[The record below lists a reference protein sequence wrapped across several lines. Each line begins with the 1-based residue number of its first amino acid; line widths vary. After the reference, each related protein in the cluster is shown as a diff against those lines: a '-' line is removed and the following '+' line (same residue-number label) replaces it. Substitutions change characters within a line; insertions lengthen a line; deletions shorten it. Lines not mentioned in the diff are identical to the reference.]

1 MTRTG
6 EGLALHAVRRD
17 LERARMLLAGRL
29 RIERDRRQALARHL
43 LWLLDVLATEDAEGR
58 AAMAELDRAA
68 RAFFASG
75 ERTERRDALMAV
87 TELNRLLGAHSEWVG
102 PAAVA
107 GLARQVHWLV
117 DGLEARACEH
127 LTRLLSPKAA
137 PLHVKMRAEVYRYRK
152 NLLWG
157 GTPAYGVPARRTA
170 VPAPR

>member
-1 MTRTG
+1 MTSTG

-17 LERARMLLAGRL
+17 LERARVLLSAQL

-43 LWLLDVLATEDAEGR
+43 LWLLEVLVTDDAQGR

-68 RAFFASG
+68 RALFSSG
-75 ERTERRDALMAV
+75 DRGARGDALLAV
-87 TELNRLLGAHSEWVG
+87 SELNRLLGAHSEWVG

-107 GLARQVHWLV
+107 GLASQVHWLV
-117 DGLEARACEH
+117 DGLDARACEH
-127 LTRLLSPKAA
+127 LTRLLSPRAA

-157 GTPAYGVPARRTA
+157 GTPAYGAPARRMA